1 MAPEYSLR
9 RKNSV
14 HEPEPAPELA
24 PEPDA
29 EPDAESSANASADS
43 GAGRDVLDLD
53 HLSRYTMGNR
63 ELERELLRLFRSQL
77 RAQVTGVA
85 QARNAQDWRFAT
97 HTLKGVARSIGAW
110 AIADSAEKLEQLG
123 HDGDRGDYGRL
134 MVALA
139 TQIAACERE
148 IARIVGR

>member
-9 RKNSV
+9 HKNHV
-14 HEPEPAPELA
+14 PESESAPESVA
-24 PEPDA
+24 DPE
-29 EPDAESSANASADS
+29 
-43 GAGRDVLDLD
+43 VLDVD

-63 ELERELLRLFRSQL
+63 DLERELLRLFRAQI

-85 QARNAQDWRFAT
+85 QARDAQDWRFAT

-110 AIADSAEKLEQLG
+110 AIADTAEKLEQLG
-123 HDGDRGDYGRL
+123 HDGDRGAYGRL

-139 TQIAACERE
+139 DQVAACERE
-148 IARIVGR
+148 IERILGR

>member
-1 MAPEYSLR
+1 MAPEHSLR

-14 HEPEPAPELA
+14 HEPQSAPESDPESA
-24 PEPDA
+24 PESVP
-29 EPDAESSANASADS
+29 ESA
-43 GAGRDVLDLD
+43 AGTEVLDSD
-53 HLSRYTMGNR
+53 HLARYTMGNR
-63 ELERELLRLFRSQL
+63 DLERELLRLFRAQI
-77 RAQVTGVA
+77 RTQVTGVA
-85 QARNAQDWRFAT
+85 QARDSEDWRFAT

-110 AIADSAEKLEQLG
+110 TIADTAELLEQLG

-139 TQIAACERE
+139 AQIAACERE

>member
-1 MAPEYSLR
+1 MAPEHSLR

-14 HEPEPAPELA
+14 HESKPAPETV
-24 PEPDA
+24 PESVP
-29 EPDAESSANASADS
+29 ESIPEL
-43 GAGRDVLDLD
+43 GAGPEVLDLD
-53 HLSRYTMGNR
+53 HLARYTMGNR
-63 ELERELLRLFRSQL
+63 ELERELLRLFRTQL

-85 QARNAQDWRFAT
+85 QARDASHPDGKDWRFAT

-110 AIADSAEKLEQLG
+110 AIADIAEKLERLG

-139 TQIAACERE
+139 ARIAACERE

>member
-1 MAPEYSLR
+1 MAPEHSLR

-14 HEPEPAPELA
+14 HEPESVPESV
-24 PEPDA
+24 PE
-29 EPDAESSANASADS
+29 SA
-43 GAGRDVLDLD
+43 AGPEVLDLD
-53 HLSRYTMGNR
+53 HLARYTLGNR
-63 ELERELLRLFRSQL
+63 ELERELLRLFRAQI

-85 QARNAQDWRFAT
+85 QARDAQAWRFAT

-110 AIADSAEKLEQLG
+110 AIADTADKLEQLG

-139 TQIAACERE
+139 AQIAACERE
-148 IARIVGR
+148 IGRIVGR

>member
-1 MAPEYSLR
+1 MAPEHSLR
-9 RKNSV
+9 REKLV
-14 HEPEPAPELA
+14 HEPEPAH
-24 PEPDA
+24 
-29 EPDAESSANASADS
+29 ESVS
-43 GAGRDVLDLD
+43 GAVPEVLDLD
-53 HLSRYTMGNR
+53 HLARYTMGNR
-63 ELERELLRLFRSQL
+63 ELERELLRLFRTQL

-85 QARNAQDWRFAT
+85 QARDPQDWRFAT

-110 AIADSAEKLEQLG
+110 AIADTAEKLEQLG

-139 TQIAACERE
+139 AQIAACERE